1 MHQMQ
6 RDSTMCWS
14 LTPWDAGR
22 WRTMR
27 VEFKGIDD
35 VVQSLQQLAELP
47 DEVID
52 EMLNARADVIVEAQR
67 AEASKLGMYET
78 KTTHNNTRNTSATNI
93 LRGQTQS
100 YSQGTTAKSIKKGK
114 VKIKNG
120 QRVLYVTPTG
130 SRKRGKKNP
139 KRTKNSEIAFLN
151 EYGTRTINARN
162 FIRIANE
169 RSADAAVAAEFEV
182 YSRWLESR
190 GL

>member
-1 MHQMQ
+1 M
-6 RDSTMCWS
+6 
-14 LTPWDAGR
+14 AK
-22 WRTMR
+22 

-52 EMLNARADVIVEAQR
+52 EMLNARADVIAEAQR
-67 AEASKLGMYET
+67 AEASKLGMYAT
-78 KTTHNNTRNTSATNI
+78 KTTHNNTRSTSATNI

-114 VKIKNG
+114 VKIKDG

-182 YSRWLESR
+182 YSRWLESW